1 MTTRVETY
9 DQYLSVC
16 NLHKKSQNNLIKIVF
31 ENKLQ
36 TGAKI
41 KYF

>member
-1 MTTRVETY
+1 MTSRLETY

-16 NLHKKSQNNLIKIVF
+16 NLHKKNENKLIKIVF

-36 TGAKI
+36 TEAKI
-41 KYF
+41 K